1 VYPDDQGDDGYGNY
15 DSTATAVQWATERF
29 QLLLDNVERVIHGKR
44 QVISHVATCMLAE
57 GHLLLEDVPGTGK
70 TTLAKALSN
79 SIDGTTRR
87 LQCTPD
93 LLPSDVI
100 GVQLWDSSSRQF
112 VFHDGPVFTN
122 ILLADEIN
130 RSPSKTQSA
139 LLEVMQERQVTV
151 DSVPHAVPTPFLV
164 IATQNPIEHSGTYKL
179 PEAQVDRFMMKA
191 PIGYPAEADEAA
203 IIEMRTSTAN
213 ADDLQPVMTTA
224 DLERMIAIAHR
235 VNLSP
240 ELRTY
245 IVRLAAATRPGLPHV
260 HEREIAEIRRS
271 IQVGVSPRAS
281 VVLARA
287 AQARAIVAGRA
298 YATSHDVKEL
308 AIAVLAHRL
317 VLEPEAELQG
327 ITPDSLIEQLLM
339 LLPDAVDYAR
349 G

>member
-1 VYPDDQGDDGYGNY
+1 MYPDDDGYGNY
-15 DSTATAVQWATERF
+15 DTTASAVQWASERF
-29 QLLLDNVERVIHGKR
+29 QLLLDNVERVIRGKR
-44 QVISHVATCMLAE
+44 HVVSHVATCLLAE

-70 TTLAKALSN
+70 TTLAKALAN

-100 GVQLWDSSSRQF
+100 GVQLWDASSRQF
-112 VFHDGPVFTN
+112 VFHDGPVFAN

-139 LLEVMQERQVTV
+139 LLEVMQERRVTV
-151 DSVPHAVPTPFLV
+151 DSVPHPVPTPFLV

-191 PIGYPAEADEAA
+191 PIGYPAERDEMA
-203 IIEMRTSTAN
+203 IIEMRTSQADP
-213 ADDLQPVMTTA
+213 DDLMPVMTTA
-224 DLERMIAIAHR
+224 DLERMIAVTR
-235 VNLSP
+235 SVNLSP

-245 IVRLAAATRPGLPHV
+245 IVRLAAATRPGTTHV
-260 HEREIAEIRRS
+260 HERDVAEVRRS

-287 AQARAIVAGRA
+287 AQARAVVAGRA

-308 AIAVLAHRL
+308 AVAVLAHRL

-327 ITPDSLIEQLLM
+327 ITPEALIEQLLVT
-339 LLPDAVDYAR
+339 LPDAVDYAR
-349 G
+349 A